1 MDKKQIAVYEV
12 KGLFREARSRIA
24 DITYN
29 LSIDN
34 IGNIDLADMRALL
47 DRIEERSKEF
57 ISDDIDENELY

>member
-12 KGLFREARSRIA
+12 KGLFGEARSRIF

-34 IGNIDLADMRALL
+34 IGNIDLADIRALL
-47 DRIEERSKEF
+47 DRIEERSKECR
-57 ISDDIDENELY
+57 SDDIDDNELY

>member
-12 KGLFREARSRIA
+12 KGLFREARSRIF

-34 IGNIDLADMRALL
+34 IGNIDLADIRALL
-47 DRIEERSKEF
+47 DQIEERSKEF
-57 ISDDIDENELY
+57 ISDDIDDNELY

>member
-57 ISDDIDENELY
+57 ISDDIDDNELY

>member
-1 MDKKQIAVYEV
+1 MDKKEIAVYEV
-12 KGLFREARSRIA
+12 KGLFREARSRIF

-34 IGNIDLADMRALL
+34 IGNIDLADIRTLL

-57 ISDDIDENELY
+57 VDDVDENALY

>member
-12 KGLFREARSRIA
+12 KGLFGEAKSRIF

-34 IGNIDLADMRALL
+34 IDRIDLSDIRALL

-57 ISDDIDENELY
+57 VDDVDKNALY

>member
-12 KGLFREARSRIA
+12 KGLFRETKSRIS

-34 IGNIDLADMRALL
+34 IGNIDLADIRALL

-57 ISDDIDENELY
+57 VDDVDENALY

>member
-1 MDKKQIAVYEV
+1 MDEKKIAVYEV
-12 KGLFREARSRIA
+12 KGLLKEARSRIF

-34 IGNIDLADMRALL
+34 IGRIDLSDLRAIL

-57 ISDDIDENELY
+57 VDDVDENALY

>member
-1 MDKKQIAVYEV
+1 MNKKQIAVYEV
-12 KGLFREARSRIA
+12 KGLFREVRSRIF

-34 IGNIDLADMRALL
+34 IGNIDLTDIRELL

-57 ISDDIDENELY
+57 VNDDIDENELY

>member
-12 KGLFREARSRIA
+12 KGLFREARSRIF

-34 IGNIDLADMRALL
+34 IGNIDLADIRELL

-57 ISDDIDENELY
+57 ISDGIDDNELY

>member
-12 KGLFREARSRIA
+12 KGLFKEARSRIF

-34 IGNIDLADMRALL
+34 IGNIDLADIRELL

-57 ISDDIDENELY
+57 ISDDIDDNELY

>member
-12 KGLFREARSRIA
+12 KGLFREARSRIC

-29 LSIDN
+29 VSIDN
-34 IGNIDLADMRALL
+34 IGNIDLADIRALL

-57 ISDDIDENELY
+57 ISDDIDNNELY

>member
-12 KGLFREARSRIA
+12 KGLFGEAKSRIF

-34 IGNIDLADMRALL
+34 IGRIDLSDIRALL

-57 ISDDIDENELY
+57 VDDVDKNALY

>member
-1 MDKKQIAVYEV
+1 MDKKQIAIYEV
-12 KGLFREARSRIA
+12 KGLFREARSRIF

-34 IGNIDLADMRALL
+34 IGNIDLADIRTLL

-57 ISDDIDENELY
+57 VDDVDENALY

>member
-12 KGLFREARSRIA
+12 KGLFREARSKIF

-34 IGNIDLADMRALL
+34 IGNIDLADIKEIV

-57 ISDDIDENELY
+57 ISDGIDDNELY

>member
-1 MDKKQIAVYEV
+1 MDKKEIAVYEV
-12 KGLFREARSRIA
+12 KGLFRETKSRIE

-34 IGNIDLADMRALL
+34 IGRIDLSDIRALL

-57 ISDDIDENELY
+57 VDDVDENALY

>member
-12 KGLFREARSRIA
+12 KGLFREATSRIF
-24 DITYN
+24 DITCN

-34 IGNIDLADMRALL
+34 IGNIDLADIRALL

-57 ISDDIDENELY
+57 ISDDIDDNELY

>member
-12 KGLFREARSRIA
+12 KGLFREARSKIF

-34 IGNIDLADMRALL
+34 IGNIDLADIRALL

-57 ISDDIDENELY
+57 ISDDIDNNELY

>member
-1 MDKKQIAVYEV
+1 MDKKQITVYEV
-12 KGLFREARSRIA
+12 KGLFKETRSRIF

-34 IGNIDLADMRALL
+34 IGNIDLADIRALL

-57 ISDDIDENELY
+57 ISDNIDDNELY

>member
-12 KGLFREARSRIA
+12 KGLFREAKSRIS

-34 IGNIDLADMRALL
+34 IGNIDLADIRALL

-57 ISDDIDENELY
+57 ISDDIDDNELY

>member
-12 KGLFREARSRIA
+12 KGLFREARSRFS

-34 IGNIDLADMRALL
+34 IGNIDLADIRALL

-57 ISDDIDENELY
+57 ISDDIDDNELY

>member
-12 KGLFREARSRIA
+12 KGLFREARSRIF

-34 IGNIDLADMRALL
+34 IGNIDLADIRELL

-57 ISDDIDENELY
+57 ISDDIDDNELY